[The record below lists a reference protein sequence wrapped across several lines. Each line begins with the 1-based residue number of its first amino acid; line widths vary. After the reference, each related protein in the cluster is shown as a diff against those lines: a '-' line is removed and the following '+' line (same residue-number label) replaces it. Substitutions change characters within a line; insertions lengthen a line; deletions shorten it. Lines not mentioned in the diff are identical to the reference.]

1 MGAYVDFGVE
11 LNIQFHA
18 MKKYLLLFVLN
29 AAALSSLQSQPGS
42 LDQSFALQG
51 NYIFRPNHETVC
63 AESILDSEGKL
74 MLSGWMQ
81 PQDDLN
87 RYPLLARLDADG
99 MPDVTFGNLGYIDL
113 MGIPQF
119 EEFAYFGTIA
129 QQSNG
134 KYVALAYNNYD
145 GHQLVRINSDGVIDN
160 TFSST
165 PFMLHRAGYYRS
177 MIDSQD
183 RLVVSCFYFPDDN
196 VYQYY
201 GNMAVIR
208 FSPDGALDLS
218 FGSGGFVMLGNLEND
233 ERCYDVALDASDNI
247 YVAGYWSLSP
257 GNGTSAARIYALDT
271 DGELRSD
278 FAAGGVLD
286 VLEPGVYNT
295 FSGLDVQDDGIIV
308 VSGARYN
315 PQTFIQQGML
325 AKLSSTGSPIF
336 SFGTNGVYLS
346 DDTDA
351 EFRYVTVLSDGNI
364 AVAARV
370 NNADFAR
377 DARVSIITADGENLA
392 SFGAQGN
399 SALFDVGMG
408 DESPLDILQDEEG
421 RIIMAGSGFAVVE
434 NEALGI
440 QYGSKGFVN
449 RYMYEATAGLPIDGN
464 SELVIYPNP
473 TSDVLYIKGQGVQ
486 SYTIIDA
493 HGAKVSSGI
502 CERNEIPLQ
511 HLSSGMYVLAF
522 SDRQYRFLVER
533 E

>member
-1 MGAYVDFGVE
+1 
-11 LNIQFHA
+11 
-18 MKKYLLLFVLN
+18 MKKNVVIAMLLFAAQFTHSQSGVLDPTF
-29 AAALSSLQSQPGS
+29 AQQGS
-42 LDQSFALQG
+42 
-51 NYIFRPNHETVC
+51 YIFRPFHETVC
-63 AESILDSEGKL
+63 SESILDSDGKL

-81 PQDDLN
+81 PEGDLN
-87 RYPLLARLDADG
+87 RYPLLVRLDGNG
-99 MPDVTFGNLGYIDL
+99 MPDPTFGNLGYIDL
-113 MGIPQF
+113 MGMSQF
-119 EEFAYFGTIA
+119 EEFPYFGTIS

-145 GHQLVRINSDGVIDN
+145 GHQLVRINTDGVIDN

-165 PFMLHRAGYYRS
+165 PFILHRAGYYRS
-177 MIDSQD
+177 VIDSQD

-196 VYQYY
+196 IYQYY
-201 GNMAVIR
+201 GNMAVMR
-208 FSPDGALDLS
+208 FSADGALDLS

-233 ERCYDVALDASDNI
+233 ERCYDVALDALDNV

-271 DGELRSD
+271 DGQLRSD

-286 VLEPGVYNT
+286 VVEPGVYNS
-295 FSGLDVQDDGIIV
+295 FSGLDVQDDGVIV
-308 VSGARYN
+308 VSGARFN

-325 AKLSSTGSPIF
+325 SKLSSSGSPIV
-336 SFGTNGVYLS
+336 SFGTNGVYFS

-370 NNADFAR
+370 NNANFAR
-377 DARVSIITADGENLA
+377 DARVSLITANGENLL

-399 SALFDVGMG
+399 SALFDVGTG

-434 NEALGI
+434 NETLGI

-449 RYMYEATAGLPIDGN
+449 RYRYEEISGIPMSDN
-464 SELVIYPNP
+464 SEFVIYPNP
-473 TSDVLYIKGQGVQ
+473 TSDLLYIKGQGVQ

-493 HGAKVSSGI
+493 HGATVSSGI
-502 CERNEIPLQ
+502 CERNEIPLK

-522 SDRQYRFLVER
+522 SDRQYRFMVER
-533 E
+533 D